1 VLTSMLKRVDI
12 AVQETF
18 TDAMNGDFTPG
29 FEVLGLAEGG
39 VGWAL
44 DDNNAEL
51 ITDEMKAAVEEATAK
66 IVAGEVV
73 VHDYMADSSCPY

>member
-1 VLTSMLKRVDI
+1 MLKRVDI
-12 AVQETF
+12 AVHQTF
-18 TDAMNGDFTPG
+18 TDAMNGDFTPSG

-51 ITDEMKAAVEEATAK
+51 ITDEMKAAVEEATNEDRLRRGRRARLH
-66 IVAGEVV
+66 V
-73 VHDYMADSSCPY
+73 